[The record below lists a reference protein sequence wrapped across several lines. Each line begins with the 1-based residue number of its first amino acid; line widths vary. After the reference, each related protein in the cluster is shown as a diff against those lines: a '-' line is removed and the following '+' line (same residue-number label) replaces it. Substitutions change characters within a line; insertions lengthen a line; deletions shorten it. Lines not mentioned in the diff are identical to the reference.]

1 MYKSVAFVYS
11 SNHQLED
18 ILKGKFPP
26 TITKLRLDVVVVHLC
41 LTVCD
46 PMDSSCSNSCPL
58 SQRCHPTIS
67 SLCRPLLSFAFNL
80 FQHQGLFQRG
90 GQSIGASASAP
101 DLPVNIQGW
110 FPLTDWFDLLAVQG
124 TLKSLLQHHTS
135 KASVLRCSAFFMVQL
150 SQLFT
155 TTGETNLGIKLNKRW
170 VRPTQ
175 GKPEFTMEWP
185 KTYLTSWKVH
195 RDFRWHVSSCN
206 QCLLSPNRFI
216 NPCYY
221 NKSTVSLLTREANF
235 KINPMKN

>member
-67 SLCRPLLSFAFNL
+67 SLCWPLLSFAFNL

-124 TLKSLLQHHTS
+124 TLKSLLQHHTL
-135 KASVLRCSAFFMVQL
+135 KASVLQCSAFFMVQL

-155 TTGETNLGIKLNKRW
+155 TTGETKPRNKIKQKMSKTYPRKTWIHYGMTQNILNKLKGTPW
-170 VRPTQ
+170 FQ
-175 GKPEFTMEWP
+175 MA
-185 KTYLTSWKVH
+185 
-195 RDFRWHVSSCN
+195 
-206 QCLLSPNRFI
+206 RFI
-216 NPCYY
+216 MQSMSVIPKLIY
-221 NKSTVSLLTREANF
+221 KSLLL
-235 KINPMKN
+235 

>member
-67 SLCRPLLSFAFNL
+67 SLCWPLLSFDFNL

-124 TLKSLLQHHTS
+124 TLKSLLQHHTL
-135 KASVLRCSAFFMVQL
+135 KASVLQCSAFFMVQL

-155 TTGETNLGIKLNKRW
+155 TTGETKPRNKIKQKMSKTYPRKTWIHYGMTQNILNKLKGTPW
-170 VRPTQ
+170 FQ
-175 GKPEFTMEWP
+175 MA
-185 KTYLTSWKVH
+185 
-195 RDFRWHVSSCN
+195 
-206 QCLLSPNRFI
+206 RFI
-216 NPCYY
+216 MQSMSVIP
-221 NKSTVSLLTREANF
+221 KSIYKSLLL
-235 KINPMKN
+235 

>member
-67 SLCRPLLSFAFNL
+67 SLCWPLLSFAFNL

-124 TLKSLLQHHTS
+124 TLKSLLQHHTL
-135 KASVLRCSAFFMVQL
+135 KASVLQCSAFFMVQL

-155 TTGETNLGIKLNKRW
+155 TTGETKPRNKIKQKMSKTYPRKTWIHYGMTQNILNKLKGTPW
-170 VRPTQ
+170 FQ
-175 GKPEFTMEWP
+175 MA
-185 KTYLTSWKVH
+185 
-195 RDFRWHVSSCN
+195 
-206 QCLLSPNRFI
+206 RFI
-216 NPCYY
+216 MQSMSVIP
-221 NKSTVSLLTREANF
+221 KSIYKSLLL
-235 KINPMKN
+235 